1 MFIRELSVMNY
12 KNFGEATLTF
22 SRKLNCF
29 IGNNGVGKTNLL
41 DAIYYLSF
49 CKSYFNNPD
58 SQNVRH
64 EQDFFALQGKYELN
78 YKNEEIHCGFK
89 NGQKKKI
96 RRNKKEYERFSE
108 HIGLL
113 PLVMISPADAVL
125 IQGGSE
131 ERRRFMDSVI
141 SQYDRIYLEWLVRYN
156 RALLQRNIL
165 LKEVSGRNNI
175 DPDIFAI
182 WDDQLV
188 HLGEKIHLK
197 RTSFLKELL
206 PVFQKYYTLISGGNE
221 FVSLEYSSQLNEKE
235 FSILLKES
243 FQKDRMLQ
251 FTTTGIHKDDLDLKL
266 GDYSIRRL
274 GSQGQ
279 NKTYLIA
286 LKFAQFDFIRS
297 LNNVKPILLLDDIF
311 DKLDSGRVE
320 EIVKLV
326 SDDHFGQI
334 FITDTNREHLD
345 GILRE
350 AGGDD
355 FRIFVVEGGT
365 INDVIEKR

>member
-29 IGNNGVGKTNLL
+29 ISNNGVGKTNLL

-141 SQYDRIYLEWLVRYN
+141 SQYDRTYLEWLVRYN
-156 RALLQRNIL
+156 RALLQRNVL
-165 LKEVSGRNNI
+165 LKEVAGRNNI

-235 FSILLKES
+235 FLGSYHCTIYYKGKKPIQVVFSNRS
-243 FQKDRMLQ
+243 FMGYFYKV
-251 FTTTGIHKDDLDLKL
+251 
-266 GDYSIRRL
+266 YSISRTF
-274 GSQGQ
+274 SSA
-279 NKTYLIA
+279 K
-286 LKFAQFDFIRS
+286 LKHVA
-297 LNNVKPILLLDDIF
+297 
-311 DKLDSGRVE
+311 KLAEKYFYVRKV
-320 EIVKLV
+320 
-326 SDDHFGQI
+326 
-334 FITDTNREHLD
+334 
-345 GILRE
+345 
-350 AGGDD
+350 
-355 FRIFVVEGGT
+355 
-365 INDVIEKR
+365 DVGA